1 MQSFI
6 TNIDLPV
13 DAVGVPFRGL
23 PRFLAPKAAAAG
35 GVIWWWLSA
44 EETFSTILKLAS
56 DPVPPGGPEGVC
68 ITFISATIPELLLS
82 LPIQKE
88 DQFFIYAVSA
98 VSAMQTNLC
107 PLDIATLDIAT
118 ALPVATSNPVTN
130 LRQYINSDLGYND
143 LKF

>member
-13 DAVGVPFRGL
+13 DVVGVPFRGL

-82 LPIQKE
+82 LSMEE
-88 DQFFIYAVSA
+88 DYKTLFRGFGVLSDR
-98 VSAMQTNLC
+98 LC
-107 PLDIATLDIAT
+107 NMHSIISL
-118 ALPVATSNPVTN
+118 N
-130 LRQYINSDLGYND
+130 
-143 LKF
+143 